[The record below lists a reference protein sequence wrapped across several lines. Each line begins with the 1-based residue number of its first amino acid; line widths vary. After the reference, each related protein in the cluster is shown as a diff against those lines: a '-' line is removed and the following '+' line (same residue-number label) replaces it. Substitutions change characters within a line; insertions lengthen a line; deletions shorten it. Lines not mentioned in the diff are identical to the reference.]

1 MEWKLERF
9 SSRKTKTRE
18 QMQWEKVMK
27 QLASETKWSSQQY
40 VHRLFE
46 VADRGK
52 QITSQFKTRTTGSR
66 KKWELPSPIAS
77 SSPVVARWQHL
88 CRREGRSTD
97 TLTGAA
103 LVTVIEAGE
112 QTWTETL
119 LGAGPSPLTKELG
132 GAETPRN
139 KQWARVKVVTMKQA
153 EEETS
158 LVVEGGTRAGAENE
172 TFVGNVIRPITW
184 PGTNSEPATEA
195 ATDTNTGSRG
205 LFNVGLPTSSKVDSQ
220 PVCAGH
226 STTSEN
232 ANRKRVSGKAFS
244 DYCFPNHKLSHRNT
258 TYHFLNHLKERYFI
272 TKQKSQRVI
281 PSTPNKTRIV
291 TINGK
296 CSQTY
301 EARKNSLA
309 DVSLHVKQDH
319 TIKKRCISLIP
330 LKVLDAPGLKDDY
343 YLNLVDWN
351 AANIVA
357 IALSNAAYL
366 WHPEKGVHKALNVE
380 SGYISSLAWIKDRNN
395 LAIGTTA
402 AQVQLWD
409 VETKKK
415 LRNMQSHCSMV
426 GALSWNDH
434 VLTSGS
440 RFGSI
445 HHHDVR
451 IARHHVGTLCG
462 HDSQVCSLKWSL
474 DGAFLASG
482 GNDGLLNIWH
492 NDPGANTSSKPD
504 LTINNLESAVK
515 AMNWCPWQSQ
525 ILAVGG
531 GMKDGHLRIWDTK
544 SGTCIQDIDTRSQ
557 ICSLL
562 WLPKYK
568 ELVTG
573 HGFPKHQVS
582 VWNYPSLTKS
592 ADLKGHRGRVLHMA
606 SSPDCNVVFSAAA
619 DETVCLWNCLT
630 VKEQTTDSFMEGK
643 VTL

>member
-1 MEWKLERF
+1 M
-9 SSRKTKTRE
+9 
-18 QMQWEKVMK
+18 
-27 QLASETKWSSQQY
+27 
-40 VHRLFE
+40 
-46 VADRGK
+46 
-52 QITSQFKTRTTGSR
+52 
-66 KKWELPSPIAS
+66 KWELPSPIAS

-88 CRREGRSTD
+88 HRRECRSTD
-97 TLTGAA
+97 TLIGAP

-112 QTWTETL
+112 KTWTETL
-119 LGAGPSPLTKELG
+119 SEAGPSPLTVKTKELT
-132 GAETPRN
+132 GAETPPRN
-139 KQWARVKVVTMKQA
+139 EHWAGVEVVTMKQA
-153 EEETS
+153 GEETL
-158 LVVEGGTRAGAENE
+158 LVVEGGTQAGAENE
-172 TFVGNVIRPITW
+172 TGSVTFAGNVVRAITG
-184 PGTNSEPATEA
+184 PGTNSGPGMEA
-195 ATDTNTGSRG
+195 ATDVETG
-205 LFNVGLPTSSKVDSQ
+205 LANVELPTPRNVDFQSA
-220 PVCAGH
+220 CAGH
-226 STTSEN
+226 FTT
-232 ANRKRVSGKAFS
+232 
-244 DYCFPNHKLSHRNT
+244 P
-258 TYHFLNHLKERYFI
+258 
-272 TKQKSQRVI
+272 
-281 PSTPNKTRIV
+281 
-291 TINGK
+291 
-296 CSQTY
+296 
-301 EARKNSLA
+301 ARKNNLS
-309 DVSLHVKQDH
+309 DVSLHAKQDG

-330 LKVLDAPGLKDDY
+330 MKVLDAPGLKDDY

-351 AANIVA
+351 AANLVA
-357 IALSNAAYL
+357 IALSNAVYL

-395 LAIGTTA
+395 LAVGTSA

-415 LRNMQSHCSMV
+415 LRNMQSHCSTV

-434 VLTSGS
+434 ILTSGC

-451 IARHHVGTLCG
+451 IAQHHVGTLFG
-462 HDSQVCSLKWSL
+462 HNSQVCSLKWSP
-474 DGAFLASG
+474 DGGFLASG
-482 GNDGLLNIWH
+482 GNDGLLNIWR

-544 SGTCIQDIDTRSQ
+544 SGSCIQDVDTRSQ

-582 VWNYPSLTKS
+582 VWIYPSLRKS
-592 ADLKGHRGRVLHMA
+592 ADLKGHRGRVLHLA
-606 SSPDCNVVFSAAA
+606 LSPDGNVVFSAAA

-630 VKEQTTDSFMEGK
+630 AKERTMDNSMEG
-643 VTL
+643 TLTL